1 MDERPEVKIL
11 ARPQASYERAHDF
24 VPEAARENPTRR
36 PTLARAHARPAP
48 QAKKV
53 GEMQAAG

>member
-24 VPEAARENPTRR
+24 VRVAARENPTRR
-36 PTLARAHARPAP
+36 PTLARATRT
-48 QAKKV
+48 
-53 GEMQAAG
+53 AG